1 MEVGSADDSALSADE
16 FDYELP
22 QELIAQEPVEP
33 RSAARLLVDR
43 GATSPLHA
51 TMASLPELVG
61 PGDLIVVNDTRVLP
75 ARLHLTR
82 STGGRAEVLLLE
94 LVEGSRWRALARPG
108 RKLRAGEL
116 LHDDGGREVVMV
128 LGRDAEDD
136 GVFIVDLMVDADA
149 LEQVGEMPLPPYITA
164 PLRDAERYQTV
175 YSRRAASAAAPTAG
189 LHFTDELMAKVEDR
203 GSRIERVE
211 LVVGL
216 DTFRPLAVDDVR
228 DLRMHSEHFVV
239 PREVMEASESAS
251 RVIAIGTT
259 ATRAL
264 ETAGAT
270 GRLSGRTDIF
280 IRRGHRWSTVDLMLT
295 NFHLPRTTLLV
306 MIDAFIGSRWRALY
320 QEAISEGYR
329 MLSFGD
335 AMLLDRRAQ

>member
-1 MEVGSADDSALSADE
+1 
-16 FDYELP
+16 
-22 QELIAQEPVEP
+22 
-33 RSAARLLVDR
+33 
-43 GATSPLHA
+43 
-51 TMASLPELVG
+51 
-61 PGDLIVVNDTRVLP
+61 
-75 ARLHLTR
+75 
-82 STGGRAEVLLLE
+82 
-94 LVEGSRWRALARPG
+94 
-108 RKLRAGEL
+108 
-116 LHDDGGREVVMV
+116 
-128 LGRDAEDD
+128 
-136 GVFIVDLMVDADA
+136 
-149 LEQVGEMPLPPYITA
+149 
-164 PLRDAERYQTV
+164 
-175 YSRRAASAAAPTAG
+175 
-189 LHFTDELMAKVEDR
+189 MAKVEDR
-203 GSRIERVE
+203 GARIERVE

-216 DTFRPLAVDDVR
+216 DTFRPIAVDDVR
-228 DLRMHSEHFVV
+228 DHRMHSEHFVV

-264 ETAGAT
+264 ETAGAS

>member
-1 MEVGSADDSALSADE
+1 
-16 FDYELP
+16 
-22 QELIAQEPVEP
+22 
-33 RSAARLLVDR
+33 
-43 GATSPLHA
+43 
-51 TMASLPELVG
+51 
-61 PGDLIVVNDTRVLP
+61 
-75 ARLHLTR
+75 
-82 STGGRAEVLLLE
+82 
-94 LVEGSRWRALARPG
+94 
-108 RKLRAGEL
+108 
-116 LHDDGGREVVMV
+116 
-128 LGRDAEDD
+128 
-136 GVFIVDLMVDADA
+136 
-149 LEQVGEMPLPPYITA
+149 
-164 PLRDAERYQTV
+164 
-175 YSRRAASAAAPTAG
+175 
-189 LHFTDELMAKVEDR
+189 
-203 GSRIERVE
+203 
-211 LVVGL
+211 
-216 DTFRPLAVDDVR
+216 
-228 DLRMHSEHFVV
+228 

>member
-1 MEVGSADDSALSADE
+1 MSGDSDTGGALSADE
-16 FDYELP
+16 FDYDLP
-22 QELIAQEPVEP
+22 DDLIAQVPIEP
-33 RSAARLLVDR
+33 RSAARLMVDR
-43 GATSPLHA
+43 GSEGPLHS
-51 TMASLPELVG
+51 TMASFPEHIRQ
-61 PGDLIVVNDTRVLP
+61 GDLIVVNDTRVLP
-75 ARLHLTR
+75 ARLLLTR
-82 STGGRAEVLLLE
+82 SSGGRVEVLLLE
-94 LVEGSRWRALARPG
+94 LVEGDRWRALARPG
-108 RKLRAGEL
+108 RRLHAGDVL
-116 LHDDGGREVVMV
+116 SRPDGQAVVTV
-128 LGRDAEDD
+128 LGRDPDDD
-136 GVFIVDLMVDADA
+136 GVFMIELSVGAEDLD
-149 LEQVGEMPLPPYITA
+149 EVGEMPLPPYITA

-189 LHFTDELMAKVEDR
+189 LHFTQELMSEVESR
-203 GSRIERVE
+203 GARIERVE

-228 DLRMHSEHFVV
+228 DHRMHSEQYHV
-239 PREVMEASESAS
+239 PPSVMDAVGDAE

-264 ETAGAT
+264 ETAGCT
-270 GRLSGRTDIF
+270 GRLAGRTDIF

-306 MIDAFIGSRWRALY
+306 MIDAFIGSRWRSLY
-320 QEAISEGYR
+320 QEAITERYR

>member
-1 MEVGSADDSALSADE
+1 T
-16 FDYELP
+16 
-22 QELIAQEPVEP
+22 
-33 RSAARLLVDR
+33 
-43 GATSPLHA
+43 TSPHPHPISQLQA
-51 TMASLPELVG
+51 MLPPAEFN
-61 PGDLIVVNDTRVLP
+61 VVNDTRVLP

-136 GVFIVDLMVDADA
+136 GVFIVDLMLDADA

-189 LHFTDELMAKVEDR
+189 LHFTDELMANVEDR
-203 GSRIERVE
+203 GARIERVD

-216 DTFRPLAVDDVR
+216 DTFRP
-228 DLRMHSEHFVV
+228 
-239 PREVMEASESAS
+239 
-251 RVIAIGTT
+251 
-259 ATRAL
+259 
-264 ETAGAT
+264 
-270 GRLSGRTDIF
+270 
-280 IRRGHRWSTVDLMLT
+280 
-295 NFHLPRTTLLV
+295 
-306 MIDAFIGSRWRALY
+306 
-320 QEAISEGYR
+320 
-329 MLSFGD
+329 
-335 AMLLDRRAQ
+335 